1 MFKDMEIYLENNFK
15 LDFNLENLK
24 NKLGNDRY
32 QHTMLVLKAALQ
44 LAEQLNVEIKKVI
57 KAALLHDIAKS
68 KNEKELETILK
79 NSKWKLDKLEAE
91 LVPVL
96 HAPAGAVIAE
106 KEYNIIDEDVLE
118 AIRYHTLGHPEM
130 GITAQIIYAADF
142 ISEDRSFDGLD
153 KIRAEIKEDFYYG
166 LYLITTH
173 IINYQL
179 GQGNIIHPYSN
190 DLRNKLLKR
199 SDL

>member
-1 MFKDMEIYLENNFK
+1 MFEDMEIYLENDFK
-15 LDFNLENLK
+15 LNFDLKNLK
-24 NKLGNDRY
+24 NKLGNERY
-32 QHTMLVLKAALQ
+32 QHTMMVLKAALQ
-44 LAEQLNVEIKKVI
+44 LAEQLNIQKAKVI
-57 KAALLHDIAKS
+57 KAALLHDIAKTKS
-68 KNEKELETILK
+68 KKELKSILK
-79 NSKWKLDKLEAE
+79 NSRWKIDKLEAKII
-91 LVPVL
+91 PVL

-106 KEYNIIDEDVLE
+106 KKYKIVDPDVLE

-130 GITAQIIYAADF
+130 GTIAQVIYAADF
-142 ISEDRSFDGLD
+142 ISEDRSFDGLN

-173 IINYQL
+173 IIKYQL
-179 GQGNIIHPYSN
+179 DQGSIIHPYSN